1 MSTSATA
8 NAGGSHPRRGRG
20 FDFRFGRFRGLVT
33 AIVVFAILLLI
44 VDLISAGPLSYFD
57 ISFLS
62 SGGATLALAA
72 VGETIVILSGGFD
85 LSAGAVLSLVNVVLA
100 TTMDPT
106 NFEASVLLWTFI
118 GIGIGMLV
126 GAFNGFFIAFLRL
139 QPIVVTL
146 STMFIVQGVTLL
158 FLDKPGGFVSPSLGG
173 FYLGDFIANLVPM
186 PIVLLVAV
194 GFFWL
199 WMKRTRFGTAIY
211 AIGSDPNAAASAGVR
226 VDWARFAV
234 YVVAGGFY
242 GLGGVF
248 ISAQTGSGDPLVGNP
263 LLLTIFA
270 SVVVGGTRLGG
281 GRGGPIGSIF
291 GAYILMIVVNILLVL
306 NVSAYYSTVAEAL
319 ILLLAVLAG
328 SLTRESTLA
337 HQLRGAATW
346 IGAWRARTLPAQI
359 GGGDRRL
366 GISTIERPATRA
378 EAVPSFWLRHAE
390 TLRYALPSY
399 VSLVLV
405 VIVTQLWLGNA
416 ILNWT
421 YWNSIIVLSSFLAI
435 LALGQGTVILTGGLD
450 LSVPWTIGFCG
461 ILLAGI
467 VQGSDAALIYAL
479 PIVVIVAVLIGL
491 VNGLGIVWLGLSPIV
506 VTLATNGLLQG
517 AALVYSGGT
526 PAGFSSPLLRWFM
539 TAHVLGATPVVY
551 FMVVFVIFAVIFLS
565 GTSFGRRVY
574 GIGNGLRV
582 AQLSGIAVG
591 RTLVGVYILSAVCS
605 AIVGILLTGFSGQ
618 ASLGMGDDYLLPSIA
633 VVVVGGALITGGR
646 GHYLGMLG
654 GVLLLTALQT
664 LLAGTTLPYAT
675 RAIIYGVV
683 VLGAVIALRDRREL
697 G

>member
-1 MSTSATA
+1 MSTPATHTPEPA
-8 NAGGSHPRRGRG
+8 ARRRGLDLRL
-20 FDFRFGRFRGLVT
+20 DRFRGLAT
-33 AIVVFAILLLI
+33 AIVVFAALLLV

-72 VGETIVILSGGFD
+72 VGQTIVILSGGFD

-106 NFEASVLLWTFI
+106 DFEASIVLWTAV
-118 GIGIGMLV
+118 GIGVGMLV
-126 GAFNGFFIAFLRL
+126 GAFNGFFIAFVRL

-146 STMFIVQGVTLL
+146 STMFIIQGITLL
-158 FLDKPGGFVSPSLGG
+158 ILDKPGGFVSPSLGG
-173 FYLGDFIANLVPM
+173 FYLGDLVPGWIPM
-186 PIVLLVAV
+186 PIALLFAV
-194 GFFWL
+194 GLFWMWL
-199 WMKRTRFGTAIY
+199 KRTRFGTALY
-211 AIGSDPNAAASAGVR
+211 AVGSDPNAAAAAGLR
-226 VDWARFAV
+226 VDWTRFAV

-263 LLLTIFA
+263 LLLSIFA
-270 SVVVGGTRLGG
+270 AVVVGGTRLGG

-306 NVSAYYSTVAEAL
+306 NVSAYYSTIAEGL

-328 SLTRESTLA
+328 SISRGSTLA
-337 HQLRGAATW
+337 HQIRGAWTRF
-346 IGAWRARTLPAQI
+346 GAWRAGTLPSQI

-366 GISTIERPATRA
+366 AMTDVARPESRTQAM
-378 EAVPSFWLRHAE
+378 PSLWSRHGE
-390 TLRYALPSY
+390 TLRFALPAY
-399 VSLVLV
+399 AALVLV
-405 VIVTQLWLGNA
+405 IIVTQVWLGNA

-421 YWNSIIVLSSFLAI
+421 YWNSIVVLSSFLAI

-461 ILLAGI
+461 ILLAGM
-467 VQGSDAALIYAL
+467 VQGSDAALVYAL
-479 PIVVIVAVLIGL
+479 PVVLLVAVGIGL

-506 VTLATNGLLQG
+506 VTLATNGMLQG
-517 AALVYSGGT
+517 AALIYSGGT

-539 TAHVLGATPVVY
+539 TAKVLGITPVVY
-551 FMVVFVIFAVIFLS
+551 FMVLFVIFSVIFLS
-565 GTSFGRRVY
+565 RTSFGRRVY

-591 RTLVGVYILSAVCS
+591 RTLVGVYVLSAVC
-605 AIVGILLTGFSGQ
+605 AALVGILLTGFSGQ

-697 G
+697 S